1 MPTRTVSFNSPGL
14 NRPRSVVRGLL
25 GRSAGVAAVALAA
38 AVCSIGLLGLMAE
51 PASAQSTSNTAP
63 PLTAPT
69 VPPSATVPRAS
80 SPSPRRRAPKV
91 TKRRVTAKAKAK
103 AKTKPTTEPTTK
115 SGSEGSDTAPTPAST
130 EKIKRATVV
139 GSGSTGLA
147 VREMAKIDGK
157 LLSRKPEGTIM
168 RIACEVQGDSVKD
181 NVSSRAS
188 TVWIKLVSG
197 GYVSSIYTSAFEAGE
212 VGSGDRK
219 LVACNADGS
228 VPSTIPVAPATTKK
242 PSGGTATTEPAKG
255 VVSAKGAVS
264 TVDPG

>member
-25 GRSAGVAAVALAA
+25 GRSASAAAVALAA

-69 VPPSATVPRAS
+69 VPPSATVPRAPS
-80 SPSPRRRAPKV
+80 PSPSPRRRTSKA
-91 TKRRVTAKAKAK
+91 TKRPVTAKAKAK
-103 AKTKPTTEPTTK
+103 AKTKPTTK
-115 SGSEGSDTAPTPAST
+115 SGSEGTDTAPTPAST

-242 PSGGTATTEPAKG
+242 PSGGTVTTEPAKG